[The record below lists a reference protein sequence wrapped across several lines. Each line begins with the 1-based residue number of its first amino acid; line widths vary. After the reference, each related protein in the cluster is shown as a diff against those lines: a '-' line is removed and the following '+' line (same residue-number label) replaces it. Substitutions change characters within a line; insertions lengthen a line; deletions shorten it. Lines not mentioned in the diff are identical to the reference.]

1 MATPEA
7 SRIPLVSLSDFPATP
22 QQRRV
27 AFAVAAGLLLA
38 FAISAPFANIQLPRY
53 DGYIP
58 AIESMV
64 FVNDLITAILLF
76 AHYSISPSRPVLA
89 LASAYLY
96 TALIVIPH
104 ILTFPGAF
112 TATGLLGAGPQT
124 SAWLYYLWSAGP
136 PVGAIIYA
144 CLRGENRTYSAHVH
158 STRSAIA
165 WSIALVVCLA
175 LAITWITT
183 AENKI
188 LSDHRRRRRPLRQR
202 GGLRRE
208 PSRRCN
214 HGNCVNPALD
224 TQAVGS
230 RLLADARGLCVDVA
244 AHLRRVP
251 RKRPLYARLLRFARL
266 YPRHVHSCA
275 GSVAERDDRSL
286 CPPSTLKR
294 AAQRERANKLLN
306 LRSFWPRSFMKYR
319 NLSARYR

>member
-1 MATPEA
+1 MVAPEA
-7 SRIPLVSLSDFPATP
+7 SSIPLVSLSDFPATP

-38 FAISAPFANIQLPRY
+38 FAVSAPFANIQLPRY

-96 TALIVIPH
+96 TAFIVIPH

-144 CLRGENRTYSAHVH
+144 CLRGENRTYSAYVH

-165 WSIALVVCLA
+165 WSIAVVVCLA
-175 LAITWITT
+175 LA
-183 AENKI
+183 
-188 LSDHRRRRRPLRQR
+188 SP
-202 GGLRRE
+202 
-208 PSRRCN
+208 
-214 HGNCVNPALD
+214 
-224 TQAVGS
+224 GS
-230 RLLADARGLCVDVA
+230 P
-244 AHLRRVP
+244 P
-251 RKRPLYARLLRFARL
+251 RKIKFFRPSSGAATTTSTRWPTSRALSPLQSWQLR
-266 YPRHVHSCA
+266 
-275 GSVAERDDRSL
+275 
-286 CPPSTLKR
+286 
-294 AAQRERANKLLN
+294 
-306 LRSFWPRSFMKYR
+306 
-319 NLSARYR
+319 